1 MKTERNLIQI
11 RLLCAAILPAVMAG
25 FVAHAATMNWTNTTS
40 SGWNTAANWNPNT
53 VPGTTDT
60 AIISLA
66 GVTVSLNSD
75 TTVGAIILGTSGA
88 GTTTLSLNG
97 QTLALNGP
105 LTVNPSG
112 SFTVDGGVLSGNAST
127 VLHGAIGWS
136 TGGSLTGTLTLAPDG
151 TINIMTG
158 NNHDLPNCAFTNN
171 GSVIWSGG
179 QVRCGGTYFGSPG
192 TTIVNNGLWDVQ
204 GDLPLTNYY
213 TWNATVFNN
222 LGMFRKSAGISSSN
236 TVIGSSVMFNQLAGA
251 VEVRQGNLV
260 LQGGGSFMG
269 GTATNNNGVLSLA
282 GGSFT
287 LNGTATGTN
296 VIQNGGNLSGAV
308 VIQGGLQWQAGNWT
322 GASSVTLDAGGVLY
336 VNTTADHDLPNCTF
350 TNNGLVIWSGGQV
363 RCGGSYFE
371 SPGTTIINNGIW
383 DVQGDLTLNN
393 DYTWHNTIFNNQGT
407 FRKSAG
413 KSSSRSLITEGVVFN
428 QLAGAVDVRQGN
440 LVLQGGG
447 SLTGGTATNNNGVLS
462 LAGGSYT
469 LNGTVTGTKVIE
481 NGGNLAGA
489 NVIQGGLQWQAGTWA
504 GASSA
509 TLNAGGVLYINTPA
523 DHDLPNC
530 AFTNS
535 GSVIWSGGAIRCG
548 GSYFGSPGTTIINNG
563 IWDAQGDLTLNNYY
577 GNWIGTVFNNPG
589 TFRKSAG
596 TGTTTIASGVS
607 FNNTG
612 QMDAQSGNI
621 ALLGD
626 YSLANGTKMSFGLG
640 GPAAN
645 GSISLSGAASFAGS
659 LNVNFNNFY
668 WPAAGSTFILLN
680 YTAESGV
687 LFTNTTLPAPGS
699 LAWQTNYS
707 STAFVLAMIA
717 RTATNTVPTNLILS
731 TLDGTNLI
739 LQWPG
744 DHTGWSIQVQT
755 NPVTVG
761 LSTNW
766 ATLAGSSLTN
776 QITMPVDKIHGT
788 FFFRMIYTTLSM

>member
-1 MKTERNLIQI
+1 MKTKRNLFQI
-11 RLLCAAILPAVMAG
+11 RLLCAGLLHAAMAG
-25 FVAHAATMNWTNTTS
+25 FVAHAATINWTNTTS

-88 GTTTLSLNG
+88 GTTLSLNG
-97 QTLALNGP
+97 QTLSLNGP

-112 SFTVDGGVLSGNAST
+112 SFTVDGGVLSGNVNA
-127 VLHGAIGWS
+127 VLHGTIGWS

-151 TINIMTG
+151 TLNIMTG

-192 TTIVNNGLWDVQ
+192 TTIINNGLWDVQ
-204 GDLPLTNYY
+204 GDLTLTNYY
-213 TWNATVFNN
+213 TWNGTVFNN
-222 LGMFRKSAGISSSN
+222 LGTFRKSAGISSSN
-236 TVIGSSVMFNQLAGA
+236 TVIGSSVMFNQLAGV

-269 GTATNNNGVLSLA
+269 GTATNNNGVLSL
-282 GGSFT
+282 GSGSFT

-296 VIQNGGNLSGAV
+296 VIQNGGNLSGAT
-308 VIQGGLQWQAGNWT
+308 VIQGGLQWQAGNWTGASSVTLNAGGVLYVNTTEDHDLPNCAFTNSGSVIWSGGQVRCGGTYFGSPGTTIINNGLWDVQGDLTLANYYTWNGTVFNNLGTFRKSAGKSSSHTLITDGVVFNQLAGAVDVRLGNLVLQGGGSLTGGTATNDNGVLSLAGGSYTLHGTVTGTKVIENGGNLAGANVIQGALQWQAGNWT

-336 VNTTADHDLPNCTF
+336 VNTSADHDLPNCTF

-371 SPGTTIINNGIW
+371 SPGTTIINNG
-383 DVQGDLTLNN
+383 L
-393 DYTWHNTIFNNQGT
+393 
-407 FRKSAG
+407 
-413 KSSSRSLITEGVVFN
+413 
-428 QLAGAVDVRQGN
+428 
-440 LVLQGGG
+440 
-447 SLTGGTATNNNGVLS
+447 
-462 LAGGSYT
+462 
-469 LNGTVTGTKVIE
+469 
-481 NGGNLAGA
+481 
-489 NVIQGGLQWQAGTWA
+489 
-504 GASSA
+504 
-509 TLNAGGVLYINTPA
+509 
-523 DHDLPNC
+523 
-530 AFTNS
+530 
-535 GSVIWSGGAIRCG
+535 
-548 GSYFGSPGTTIINNG
+548 
-563 IWDAQGDLTLNNYY
+563 WDAQGDLTLNNYY
-577 GNWIGTVFNNPG
+577 GNWIGTVFNNSG

-607 FNNTG
+607 FHNTG

-626 YSLANGTKMSFGLG
+626 YSLANGTQMSFGLG
-640 GPAAN
+640 GPAGN
-645 GSISLSGAASFAGS
+645 GSISLAGAASFAGS
-659 LNVNFNNFY
+659 LNVNLNNFY
-668 WPAAGSTFILLN
+668 WPAAGSTFNLLN

-687 LFTNTTLPAPGS
+687 LFTNTTLPAPGY
-699 LAWQTNYS
+699 LAWQTNYNP
-707 STAFVLAMIA
+707 TAFALTLSA
-717 RTATNTVPTNLILS
+717 RIATNTVSTNLILS

-744 DHTGWSIQVQT
+744 DHTSWRIQAQT

-776 QITMPVDKIHGT
+776 QFVMPIDKTNGT
-788 FFFRMIYTTLSM
+788 VFFRMVYP